1 MLSLK
6 SQASFKKG
14 NENMFLIRYTL
25 YFVSKLWL
33 KCFKT
38 KVLGNVS
45 LQICF
50 GYSSCSRLELLLA
63 DPCCSRFFCYFINIL
78 LLLTQQIIKCVYEKH
93 FSASGRLFDGPIT
106 AKNWKKEFIF
116 PTTIS
121 FDFKENDSVHGT
133 SLDKP

>member
-50 GYSSCSRLELLLA
+50 GYSSYSRLELLLA
-63 DPCCSRFFCYFINIL
+63 DPCCIGLPFL
-78 LLLTQQIIKCVYEKH
+78 LLFYKH
-93 FSASGRLFDGPIT
+93 FTSVDSTDLLNVFMKSISALQVASSTVLLQRRTEKG
-106 AKNWKKEFIF
+106 
-116 PTTIS
+116 
-121 FDFKENDSVHGT
+121 VHNPDHYIVGFHGEWQC
-133 SLDKP
+133 PWNIVG